1 MQQGIP
7 IPREHGAWA
16 VLYGP
21 FLIGAG
27 SAGRLDAEILI
38 FWVAVTAFFLARHPL
53 SRLARLGA
61 AGPIDADKFSYWM
74 RWFVIYLVAGLA
86 ATVPL
91 LFYYKLWYLL
101 PLGGAS
107 ALVLLAHLYLST
119 KRAERR
125 LLGEFLGVAGL
136 TLTAPGAYYVL
147 QARADDVAL
156 FLWFWNLLYF
166 TSGIFYVKMRV
177 GCFARKP
184 DSHLLLWQCALY
196 HLLLLCLIV
205 SWVWWGRVSQL
216 FLLAFLPIVVRAFA
230 GMLVRQRGLNLKRIG
245 YMEIGFTVIFVIA
258 MVWASR

>member
-1 MQQGIP
+1 MP

-27 SAGRLDAEILI
+27 SAGRWDVQILI

-53 SRLARLGA
+53 SMLARLRA
-61 AGPIDADKFSYWM
+61 AGPVDADKLNYWM
-74 RWFVIYLVAGLA
+74 HWFVIYLVAGLA
-86 ATVPL
+86 ATAPL

-147 QARADDVAL
+147 QAQLDDVGL

-177 GCFARKP
+177 GCFAGKP

-205 SWVWWGRVSQL
+205 AWVWWGWVSQL

-245 YMEIGFTVIFVIA
+245 YMEIGFTLIFVIA
-258 MVWASR
+258 LVLASPAYA